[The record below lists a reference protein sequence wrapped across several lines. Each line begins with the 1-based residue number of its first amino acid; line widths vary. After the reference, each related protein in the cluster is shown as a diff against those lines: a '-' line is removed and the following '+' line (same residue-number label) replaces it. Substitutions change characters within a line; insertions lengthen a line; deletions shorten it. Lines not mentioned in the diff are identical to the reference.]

1 MLPYN
6 AIFKTLLLSVFSVPL
21 CSFAQ
26 QRDTIRY
33 SLILTG
39 NIKGEKKVI
48 ETSPGTFETWYQYN
62 DRGRGDS
69 LHTIYRQDNEGFP
82 TYVRAVGKDYY
93 KKPISEDFLLADG
106 VAKWKNTA
114 ENETQAVSGKAF
126 YVCLN
131 GESGNIIKAM
141 KANQN
146 KVKLLPFGEASMEV
160 VLQHKVGDRQ
170 LQLCKISGLS
180 YTPEYIWA
188 DDHDET
194 FGYIGDWFAMVPK
207 GYETYVKEL
216 LAEQKKIERQ
226 QDNRLAKEIPETV
239 AGNILIRNVT
249 LFDAEKARLL
259 PRTDVLIREGK
270 IREVSVGKA
279 IKAKADRIVDGSGQ
293 TLLPG
298 FWDMHVHLGDGP
310 EGIMHVAAGVTHVR
324 DMGNDTTL
332 LDLRKEIDNG
342 ELIGPHLEVISGL
355 IDGAGPM
362 AAPTG
367 ILINNVEEGKRF
379 IRMFADKGYDQ
390 IKFYSSIKPEWLKPL
405 IAEAKKYHMRVCGH
419 IPAFMTAAKAIDA
432 GYDEVTHMNMLL
444 LNFFGDTID
453 TRTPQRFAIPAQR
466 AASLDLNS
474 PQVKQFIALMKARN
488 IASDPTLVAFE
499 PMLTGREGVL
509 EEKNKDII
517 THFPLQVQRSMRA
530 GGQGIPVPP
539 GMDSTYIQSFA
550 AFLKL
555 TKLLYDNGIRI
566 VAGTDGTAG
575 FDYQRELELYVK
587 AGIPAEKVLQLATFG
602 TAVYTGKSK
611 DLGSIKAGKT
621 ADMVLVA
628 GDPVKNISNVRK
640 TKLVIKNG
648 VIYDPAKLYKAIS
661 VVPF

>member
-1 MLPYN
+1 MLPCN
-6 AIFKTLLLSVFSVPL
+6 AFLRTLLLVVFNAPV
-21 CSFAQ
+21 CAFAQ
-26 QRDTIRY
+26 QRDTVRY

-69 LHTIYRQDNEGFP
+69 LHTIYRQDKDGFA
-82 TYVRAVGKDYY
+82 TYVHAIGKDYY
-93 KKPISEDFLLADG
+93 KKPISEDFELTGG

-114 ENETQAVSGKAF
+114 ENETRTIAGKAF
-126 YVCLN
+126 YTCLN
-131 GESGNIIKAM
+131 GESGNIIKAL
-141 KANQN
+141 KSSQN
-146 KVKLLPFGEASMEV
+146 KIKLLPFGEATLEV
-160 VLQHKVGDRQ
+160 VLQRKAGDRQ
-170 LQLCKISGLS
+170 LQLCRISGMY

-188 DDHDET
+188 DDQDET
-194 FGYIGDWFAMVPK
+194 FGYLGDWFSMVRK
-207 GYETYVKEL
+207 GYEPYVKEL
-216 LAEQKKIERQ
+216 YAEQKKLERQ
-226 QDNRLAKEIPETV
+226 HDNQLAKEIPEKVTGDV
-239 AGNILIRNVT
+239 LIRNVT
-249 LFDAEKARLL
+249 LFDAEKATLL
-259 PRTDVLIREGK
+259 PHTDVLIGAGK
-270 IREVSVGKA
+270 IKAVSVGKP
-279 IKAKADRIVDGSGQ
+279 ITAKADRIVDGSGQ

-298 FWDMHVHLGDGP
+298 FWDMHVHMGDGP
-310 EGIMHVAAGVTHVR
+310 EGIMHIAAGVTHVR

-332 LDLRKEIDNG
+332 PDLRKEIDNG

-367 ILINNVEEGKRF
+367 ALIHNVEEGKQF
-379 IRMFADKGYDQ
+379 VRMFAAKGYDQ
-390 IKFYSSIKPEWLKPL
+390 IKLYSSVKPEWVKPL
-405 IAEAKKYHMRVCGH
+405 IAEAKQYHMRVCGH
-419 IPAFMTAAKAIDA
+419 IPAFMTATQAIEA
-432 GYDEVTHMNMLL
+432 GYNEVTHMNMLL

-517 THFPLQVQRSMRA
+517 THFPSQVQRGMRA
-530 GGQGIPVPP
+530 GGQGIPIPP
-539 GMDSTYIQSFA
+539 GMDSTYIRSFD

-575 FDYQRELELYVK
+575 FDYHRELELYVK
-587 AGIPAEKVLQLATFG
+587 AGIPAAKVLQLATFG
-602 TAVYTGKSK
+602 TAEYTGKSK
-611 DLGSIKAGKT
+611 DLGSIKVGKV

-628 GDPVKNISNVRK
+628 GDPVQHISNVRK

-648 VIYDPAKLYKAIS
+648 VIYDPARLYRAIS

>member
-1 MLPYN
+1 MLPGN
-6 AIFKTLLLSVFSVPL
+6 AIFRTLLLLVFSAPV
-21 CSFAQ
+21 CTFAQ

-48 ETSPGTFETWYQYN
+48 ETSPGTFESWYQYN

-69 LHTIYRQDNEGFP
+69 LHTIYHQDNDGFP
-82 TYVRAVGKDYY
+82 TYIHAVGKDYY
-93 KKPISEDFLLADG
+93 KKPVSEDFSLTDG
-106 VAKWKNTA
+106 IAKWKNAA
-114 ENETQAVSGKAF
+114 ENETKPVSGKA
-126 YVCLN
+126 YYICMN
-131 GESGNIIKAM
+131 GEGGNMIKAL
-141 KANQN
+141 KASHH
-146 KVKLLPFGEASMEV
+146 KIKLLPFGEASLEI
-160 VLQHKVGDRQ
+160 VLEHKVGDRN
-170 LQLCKISGLS
+170 LQLCKVSGISF
-180 YTPEYIWA
+180 TPGYVWI
-188 DDHDET
+188 DEQDNG
-194 FGYIGDWFAMVPK
+194 FGYIGDWFSMVRK
-207 GYETYVKEL
+207 GYEPYVKEL
-216 LAEQKKIERQ
+216 LAVQKKIERQ
-226 QDNRLAKEIPETV
+226 QDNKLARELPERV
-239 AGNILIRNVT
+239 AGDILIRDVT
-249 LFDAEKARLL
+249 LFDAEKAALL
-259 PRTDVLIREGK
+259 PHTDVLIGAGK
-270 IREVSVGKA
+270 IKAVSVGKRLT
-279 IKAKADRIVDGSGQ
+279 AKADRIVDGSGQ

-310 EGIMHVAAGVTHVR
+310 EDIMHVAAGVTHVR

-332 LDLRKEIDNG
+332 LTLRKEIDNG

-367 ILINNVEEGKRF
+367 MLIHNVEEGKQF

-419 IPAFMTAAKAIDA
+419 IPAFMTAAQAIEA
-432 GYDEVTHMNMLL
+432 GYNEVTHMNMLL

-499 PMLTGREGVL
+499 PMLTGRDGVL

-517 THFPLQVQRSMRA
+517 THFPVQIQRSMRA

-539 GMDSTYIQSFA
+539 GMDSTYIQSFG

-566 VAGTDGTAG
+566 VAGTDGAAG

-602 TAVYTGKSK
+602 TAEYTGKSK
-611 DLGSIKAGKT
+611 DLGSIKVGKT